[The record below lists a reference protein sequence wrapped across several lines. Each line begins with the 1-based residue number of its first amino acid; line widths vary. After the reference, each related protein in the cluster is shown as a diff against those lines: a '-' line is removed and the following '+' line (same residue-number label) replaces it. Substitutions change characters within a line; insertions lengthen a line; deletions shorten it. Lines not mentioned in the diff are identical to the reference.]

1 MIHGEG
7 EMRGRRDA
15 EVGERLD
22 GVIAGE
28 TQGNTEAKGKIQK
41 RRGKQGE
48 WVMGPQK
55 IQEWGEERDKGGQ

>member
-1 MIHGEG
+1 M
-7 EMRGRRDA
+7 
-15 EVGERLD
+15 D